1 MMTDLTF
8 AVMKYGFLIL
18 LWIFVFLAIQSLR
31 RDVARM
37 SPTPRKRAG
46 RNKSP
51 RSLPRTSS
59 NAGQDMGGGAAP
71 TPDRPVTPSMPYD
84 ESGPRSTSRTSAP
97 AASGTAPV
105 HKASVLTIIDGPLSG
120 TTYTLGSQPITIGRA
135 PDNTV
140 ILKDEF
146 ASSHHAR
153 VYIDPTSGRW
163 AIEDLGSTNGTVVD
177 GMRMT
182 QPVILPSGV
191 PVRIGGTTFEL
202 R

>member
-1 MMTDLTF
+1 M
-8 AVMKYGFLIL
+8 
-18 LWIFVFLAIQSLR
+18 R
-31 RDVARM
+31 
-37 SPTPRKRAG
+37 
-46 RNKSP
+46 
-51 RSLPRTSS
+51 
-59 NAGQDMGGGAAP
+59 
-71 TPDRPVTPSMPYD
+71 
-84 ESGPRSTSRTSAP
+84 
-97 AASGTAPV
+97 
-105 HKASVLTIIDGPLSG
+105 KASVLTIIDGPLSG